1 MSLILVMRTKN
12 TIKLILRILGSVF
25 ASICFLAN
33 PVLCT
38 LSFVLNWGIVFEIVF
53 GIISFLEIGFLTL
66 CHMVF
71 MDDFN
76 LK

>member
-1 MSLILVMRTKN
+1 MRLKN
-12 TIKLILRILGSVF
+12 TIKFIFRIIGSVF

-38 LSFVLNWGIVFEIVF
+38 LSFVFNWGIVFGIVF

-66 CHMVF
+66 CHIVF
-71 MDDFN
+71 MDDFD
-76 LK
+76 

>member
-1 MSLILVMRTKN
+1 MRLKN
-12 TIKLILRILGSVF
+12 TVKIIFRIIGSVF

-38 LSFVLNWGIVFEIVF
+38 LSFVLNWGIVF

-66 CHMVF
+66 CHIVF
-71 MDDFN
+71 MDDFD
-76 LK
+76 

>member
-1 MSLILVMRTKN
+1 MRLNN
-12 TIKLILRILGSVF
+12 TIKIIFRIIGSVF

-38 LSFVLNWGIVFEIVF
+38 LSFVLNWGIVFGIVF

-71 MDDFN
+71 MDDF
-76 LK
+76 K